1 MEADEA
7 QEAKAGMEQVVV
19 VEPVVTM
26 VAMVVVQAAD
36 LAVAKE
42 RAATVTAVKMV
53 REVGED
59 MAAWPN
65 PQKELS
71 TS

>member
-7 QEAKAGMEQVVV
+7 QEAMAGMEQVVV

-26 VAMVVVQAAD
+26 VVMVVVQAAD

-59 MAAWPN
+59 MVAWPN
-65 PQKELS
+65 PQKEL
-71 TS
+71 